1 MKTKSLIYS
10 KDLTLEEV
18 LETLDINGNGVLPLV
33 DKENHLVGI
42 ITDGDIR
49 RGILNKK
56 SVLQMVNF
64 SPKSINSSLGEEGIE
79 SQLKNMRKRHLPVV
93 DDDKKLIDIL
103 ILDDIK
109 LKRNKNSI
117 IIMAGGLGSRLGEL
131 TKYQPKPMLKVGE
144 KPLLENMIEMLKDQ
158 GFYDFY
164 ISVNYKANIIKE
176 YFRDGSEFG
185 IKIKY
190 LEEKK
195 RLGTAGALSLIEK
208 KLKYPFFVINGD
220 IITTQN
226 FNTMKK
232 FHSKERAVA
241 TMGIRNHTITN
252 PYGVIKI
259 ENGKVKT
266 FEEKPRYTSFINAGI
281 YLLNPE
287 VLDIIPYNTYY
298 DMPELFKT
306 LINSKKNIAAYELKS
321 YWIDIGHTSD
331 YERANSDLSSIF

>member
-18 LETLDINGNGVLPLV
+18 LKTLDINGNGVLPLV

-64 SPKSINSSLGEEGIE
+64 SPKSISSTLSEDEIE
-79 SQLKNMRKRHLPVV
+79 NELKNMRKRHLPIV
-93 DDDKKLIDIL
+93 DDDKKLVDIL
-103 ILDDIK
+103 ILDDIE

-131 TKYQPKPMLKVGE
+131 TKYQPKPMLRVGE
-144 KPLLENMIEMLKDQ
+144 KPLLENMIEILRDQ

-176 YFRDGSEFG
+176 YFGDGSNFG
-185 IKIKY
+185 VQIKY
-190 LEEKK
+190 LEESE
-195 RLGTAGALSLIEK
+195 RLGTAGALSLIEE
-208 KLKYPFFVINGD
+208 KLKHPFFVINGD

-226 FNTMKK
+226 FNIIKR
-232 FHSKERAVA
+232 FHNKEHAVA
-241 TMGIRNHTITN
+241 TMGVRNHAITN

-259 ENGKVKT
+259 EDGKIKT
-266 FEEKPRYTSFINAGI
+266 FEEKPTYHSLINAGI

-287 VLDIIPYNTYY
+287 VLSIIPKNRYY
-298 DMPELFKT
+298 DMPELFES
-306 LINSKKNIAAYELKS
+306 LMNEKKNIVAYELKS
-321 YWIDIGHTSD
+321 YWIDIGHASD
-331 YERANSDLSSIF
+331 YERANADMVAF